1 MVWVDK
7 CRGSGR
13 KIVEIGMTKTGW
25 AVAAYVVASCIFVIL
40 LRMENDNLRKNLQEI
55 SDTNVDHIVDLIQ
68 CRETSSDL
76 REELTICQGLVT
88 LKEAAEDLK

>member
-1 MVWVDK
+1 
-7 CRGSGR
+7 
-13 KIVEIGMTKTGW
+13 
-25 AVAAYVVASCIFVIL
+25 
-40 LRMENDNLRKNLQEI
+40 MENDNLRKNLQEI

-88 LKEAAEDLK
+88 LKEAAEDSK